1 MSHNRPKSVYL
12 TARSMSALRAD
23 DSLSAR
29 MNVIIDRYLQAVTR
43 DRARVRGKFAP
54 AQWSALVALGDL
66 SRGEP
71 ATATETHAAM
81 IGAIKDNALRQILR
95 DLTGGES
102 LVLLELLEN
111 ERWGEPAAL
120 Q

>member
-12 TARSMSALRAD
+12 TARSMSALRAA

-29 MNVIIDRYLQAVTR
+29 MNVIIDRYLELVAR
-43 DRARVRGKFAP
+43 DRERVRGKFAP
-54 AQWSALVALGDL
+54 AEWAELVAVDDL

-71 ATATETHAAM
+71 MSAAATHAALT
-81 IGAIKDNALRQILR
+81 GAVEGKALRQILR

>member
-1 MSHNRPKSVYL
+1 MASRPKSVYF

-23 DSLSAR
+23 DSLAAR
-29 MNVIIDRYLQAVTR
+29 MNAIVDRYLELVSR
-43 DRARVRGKFAP
+43 DRELVRGKFAP
-54 AQWSALVALGDL
+54 AEWAELVAVDDL

-71 ATATETHAAM
+71 MSAAATHAALT
-81 IGAIKDNALRQILR
+81 GAVEGKALRQILR
-95 DLTGGES
+95 DLTGGEAV
-102 LVLLELLEN
+102 VLLELLEN

>member
-1 MSHNRPKSVYL
+1 MASRPKSVYL

-23 DSLSAR
+23 DSLAAR
-29 MNVIIDRYLQAVTR
+29 MNAIVDRYLQAVTL
-43 DRARVRGKFAP
+43 DRARVRGKFTS

-71 ATATETHAAM
+71 ATAAETHAAM
-81 IGAIKDNALRQILR
+81 IGAIEDNALRQVLR